1 MNKIVKES
9 IYINDNEYFVKNEY
23 DDNTK
28 HNTFYICKN
37 EETAKELCI
46 ELAEVFLKQQKNE
59 YSRYYFNSLEMEN
72 PNDFINKNTK
82 EEFSYTYSNG
92 ADYEVN
98 YTIEI
103 KELKKMRKG
112 IVKIE

>member
-9 IYINDNEYFVKNEY
+9 IYKINNEYNKIT
-23 DDNTK
+23 DN
-28 HNTFYICKN
+28 NTFYICKN
-37 EETAKELCI
+37 QETAKELCI
-46 ELAEVFLKQQKNE
+46 ELAEVFLKRQKNE
-59 YSRYYFNSLEMEN
+59 YSNYYFNSLEIDN

-103 KELKKMRKG
+103 KEPKKIREG
-112 IVKIE
+112 IIKIE